1 MKLQNILITT
11 AILAA
16 SVAMLAAA
24 PQNEKQPIVSSTGRF
39 GDPNSVAQKYRDYL
53 FGIIKEVNP
62 NEVILAKTKYGIDQ
76 AFKFNKKTKFTQDGK
91 PSTFDKLKVGEGVY
105 IDVDTDKKTGELIA
119 KKVVSG
125 VEMPSTPS
133 GQ

>member
-1 MKLQNILITT
+1 MKLQNILMTT
-11 AILAA
+11 VILAA
-16 SVAMLAAA
+16 CIATLAAA
-24 PQNEKQPIVSSTGRF
+24 PQSDKQPIVSSTGRF
-39 GDPNSVAQKYRDYL
+39 GDPNSVARKYQNYL
-53 FGIIKEVNP
+53 FGIVKEVNP
-62 NEVILAKTKYGIDQ
+62 NEVILAKTKYGVDQ

-105 IDVDTDKKTGELIA
+105 IDVDTDKKTGELTA

>member
-1 MKLQNILITT
+1 MKLLNILMTT
-11 AILAA
+11 VVLTAC
-16 SVAMLAAA
+16 VAMLGAA
-24 PQNEKQPIVSSTGRF
+24 PQSDKQPIVSSTGRF
-39 GDPNSVAQKYRDYL
+39 GDPNSVARKYQNYL
-53 FGIIKEVNP
+53 FGIVKEVNP
-62 NEVILAKTKYGIDQ
+62 NEVILAKTKYGVDQ

-105 IDVDTDKKTGELIA
+105 IDVDTDKKTGELTA

>member
-1 MKLQNILITT
+1 MKLLNILMTT
-11 AILAA
+11 VVLTAC
-16 SVAMLAAA
+16 VAMVGAA
-24 PQNEKQPIVSSTGRF
+24 PQSDKQPIVSSTGRF
-39 GDPNSVAQKYRDYL
+39 GDPNSVARKYQNYL
-53 FGIIKEVNP
+53 FGIVKEVNP
-62 NEVILAKTKYGIDQ
+62 NEVILAKTKYGVDQ

-105 IDVDTDKKTGELIA
+105 IDVDTDKKTGELTA